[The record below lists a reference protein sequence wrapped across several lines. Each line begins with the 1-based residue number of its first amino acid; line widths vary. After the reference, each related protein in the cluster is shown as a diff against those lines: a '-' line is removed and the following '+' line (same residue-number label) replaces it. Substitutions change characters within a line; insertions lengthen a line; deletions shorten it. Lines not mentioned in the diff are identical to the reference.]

1 MNIKEITLA
10 GNPILKRVSDPI
22 ENFSDPL
29 LHQLILDLFDTMKAH
44 QGAGLAAPQIG
55 VSKRVIVYGFTHN
68 PRYPKEKPIPDTV
81 LINPEIIEYSRETEE
96 YYEGCLSLTNLRGL
110 VARSKSIVYKARLP
124 SGEIIQKETEG
135 FEARIIQHEID
146 HLDGILF
153 PSKMKDMRSLAM
165 YTEMLRQQPA
175 V

>member
-1 MNIKEITLA
+1 MNVKEIILA
-10 GNPILKRVSDPI
+10 GNPILKKISDPI
-22 ENFSDPL
+22 EDFSDPL
-29 LHQLILDLFDTMKAH
+29 LEQLIIDLFDNMKAH

-55 VSKRVIVYGFTHN
+55 ISKRVIVYGFTHN

-81 LINPEIIEYSRETEE
+81 LINPEIIEFSPETEE

-124 SGEIIQKETEG
+124 SGKAIKKEACG

-153 PSKMKDMRSLAM
+153 PSRMKDVRSLAM
-165 YTEMLRQQPA
+165 YAELLRQQQ
-175 V
+175 